1 MTISLDT
8 LFQILGM
15 LGTVIGVIWYISS
28 MINDIKKDLAKSNQL
43 NEIQD
48 KNINSI
54 EEKLDKKIAELVN
67 NLGDN
72 YGQCRDGRVKI
83 WEDLNALK
91 IKVASLEA
99 KKD

>member
-15 LGTVIGVIWYISS
+15 LGTIIGVIWYISS
-28 MINDIKKDLAKSNQL
+28 MLNDIKKDLAKSNQL

-48 KNINSI
+48 KNITAI
-54 EEKLDKKIAELVN
+54 EENLEKKITEVVA
-67 NLGDN
+67 NLGNN
-72 YGQCRDGRVKI
+72 YGQCREGRVKI

>member
-15 LGTVIGVIWYISS
+15 LGTIIGVIWYISS
-28 MINDIKKDLAKSNQL
+28 MLNDIKKDLAKSNQL

-48 KNINSI
+48 KNISAI
-54 EEKLDKKIAELVN
+54 EEKLDKKITEVVT
-67 NLGDN
+67 NLSNN
-72 YGQCRDGRVKI
+72 YGQCRDGRVKV

>member
-15 LGTVIGVIWYISS
+15 LGTIIGVIWYISS
-28 MINDIKKDLAKSNQL
+28 MLNDIKKDLAKSNQL

-48 KNINSI
+48 KNITAI
-54 EEKLDKKIAELVN
+54 EENLEKKITEVVT
-67 NLGDN
+67 NLGNN

>member
-15 LGTVIGVIWYISS
+15 LGTIIGVIWYISS

-48 KNINSI
+48 KNITAI
-54 EEKLDKKIAELVN
+54 EENLEKKITEVVA
-67 NLGDN
+67 NLGNN
-72 YGQCRDGRVKI
+72 YGQCRDGRVKV

>member
-15 LGTVIGVIWYISS
+15 LGTIIGVIWYISS

-48 KNINSI
+48 KNISAI
-54 EEKLDKKIAELVN
+54 EENIEKKITEVVANLN
-67 NLGDN
+67 NN
-72 YGQCRDGRVKI
+72 YGQCRDGRVKV

>member
-28 MINDIKKDLAKSNQL
+28 MISDIKKDLAKSNQL

-48 KNINSI
+48 KNISSI
-54 EEKLDKKIAELVN
+54 EENLDKKIAELVN
-67 NLGDN
+67 SLGDN

-91 IKVASLEA
+91 IKVAALEA

>member
-28 MINDIKKDLAKSNQL
+28 MISDIKKDLAKSNQL

-48 KNINSI
+48 KNISSI
-54 EEKLDKKIAELVN
+54 EENLDKKIAELSAK
-67 NLGDN
+67 LGEN
-72 YGQCRDGRVKI
+72 YGQCRDGRIKV

-91 IKVASLEA
+91 IKVAALEA